1 MISSEEKGE
10 VMKIAIAIFVVFA
23 VFAAVFCAYTR
34 VLALMECTGGDLSVE
49 MEEQFLTEEQAGA
62 NPVEA
67 ADTGAAHRHEVG
79 A

>member
-49 MEEQFLTEEQAGA
+49 MEEQFLVEDQMDASA
-62 NPVEA
+62 AEA
-67 ADTGAAHRHEVG
+67 ADAGVAHRHEVG